1 MNNITQVNWR
11 PAGDSAPVST
21 TVASPIEKPGDVVYL
36 YFDES
41 GNLDFTQNGSPFF
54 IMTCA
59 AVQRPFITVHIL
71 DEIKYNLIE
80 GGDDIEKLHACEDRN
95 EVRKLVYQVLAMEP
109 NEYRV
114 YSAYVKKASIP
125 DEMRTPDEIYSR
137 LYSLIFDEVFA
148 LEIDQSVKQVIA
160 ITDRL
165 PVDAKRRSVE
175 RPLKKYMKGKFQ
187 DNGIPY
193 RLLHHDSVSDMN
205 LQATDYFC
213 WAAHRDLTKGK
224 QWPMVSVM
232 RSFVEVGEVTFDER
246 KDDDPPNGGPS
257 SDPTTYSAPQ

>member
-1 MNNITQVNWR
+1 MNNVTQVKWR

-21 TVASPIEKPGDVVYL
+21 TVSSPIEKPGDVVYL

-41 GNLDFTQNGSPFF
+41 GNLDFKQSGSPFF

-59 AVQRPFITVHIL
+59 AVRRPFITVHIL

-95 EVRKLVYQVLAMEP
+95 EVRKLVYQVLSTNP

-114 YSAYVKKASIP
+114 YSAYVRKTDIP
-125 DEMRTPDEIYSR
+125 HDMRTPDEIYSR
-137 LYSLIFDEVFA
+137 LYSLIFDEVFEI
-148 LEIDQSVKQVIA
+148 EIDRSVGQVIA

-165 PVDAKRRSVE
+165 PLDAKRRSVE
-175 RPLKKYMKGKFQ
+175 KPLKRYMKDKFQ
-187 DNGIPY
+187 ENGIPY
-193 RLLHHDSVSDMN
+193 RLLHHDSASDMN

-232 RSFVEVGEVTFDER
+232 DSFVEVGEVTFDEK
-246 KDDDPPNGGPS
+246 KDAGAPNDAPA
-257 SDPTTYSAPQ
+257 SDPTAYSAPR